1 MIDYALSVAM
11 ETAETLLR
19 IDQIITPHPIDDI
32 SSLGSQQSITTTTSQ
47 NEQLIN
53 EPLLPIYKEEEYTLK
68 QQMMNRNKDLMTSL
82 ERERIKERER
92 ELTKKV

>member
-19 IDQIITPHPIDDI
+19 IDQIITPHPIDDT